1 MRRNLNA
8 KLSGDHQLW
17 TEWILSENSILSH
30 WAFLNRCG
38 AVWPSHSKVTVIMLE
53 NKANSRSSCV
63 QTLFTQAVSDGA
75 RTNPS
80 EPEDGASSDCC
91 WLTSEI
97 PHVCQCDGTILLPGC
112 LPRAPSPRKVRNRS
126 SCLVSAQ
133 NTLTVCLDSPKCLTV
148 AETDVPLSYI
158 SIARNP
164 SLWDKRDILNG
175 AFLSVKRMAKA
186 RKIVNEHF
194 WHHFHYLYVNI
205 LQQEAQW
212 LWKVSAF
219 EGQWIVTTCTNC
231 INSNIWLAG
240 IIQI

>member
-148 AETDVPLSYI
+148 AETDVPLSK
-158 SIARNP
+158 NP
-164 SLWDKRDILNG
+164 
-175 AFLSVKRMAKA
+175 
-186 RKIVNEHF
+186 
-194 WHHFHYLYVNI
+194 
-205 LQQEAQW
+205 
-212 LWKVSAF
+212 
-219 EGQWIVTTCTNC
+219 
-231 INSNIWLAG
+231 NSS
-240 IIQI
+240 